1 MEESQQ
7 SPRSPT
13 SHAIADNGEGE
24 TYHET
29 RRRGDA
35 EKRKTKSPESL
46 TSRVILPQPGN
57 NGPSWGPGIAEIGK
71 ASSPR
76 RRGEK
81 LTTD

>member
-29 RRRGDA
+29 RRRGEEENKIAGIADIA
-35 EKRKTKSPESL
+35 RPTP
-46 TSRVILPQPGN
+46 SRATTA
-57 NGPSWGPGIAEIGK
+57 PSWGPVSPKSGRAK
-71 ASSPR
+71 AYC
-76 RRGEK
+76 
-81 LTTD
+81 